1 MFLALVTLPLLHR
14 RLIFVTG
21 KGGVGKTTVAL
32 ALGLAS
38 ARAGRRT
45 IVADIHGETEPHIE
59 FELAPNLF
67 RISVDPQSAMEEY
80 LKYKV
85 PGPAAHALR
94 QSRLFYAFAM
104 ATPGMREL
112 LCMGKLWELAQFERR
127 TEDAD
132 AYDLVIVDA
141 PASGHGAAI
150 LRTPHT
156 FAEIAKVGPIAH
168 QAGTIAQTIAD
179 PEFTAAVAVSTPE
192 EMPVN
197 ETFELRDALTSAPD
211 PVELQAVILNARYP
225 DRFSDA
231 DASTLAAVR
240 DSGTAEAGG
249 AAIDV
254 ALAEHRRATLQ
265 RDQEQRLR
273 ESFADRLLVLP
284 YLFERSIELPQLE
297 LLAEVLSA

>member
-1 MFLALVTLPLLHR
+1 MAGGFRCVSPVRTEGRRCGGDAGRGNTCIAPTEDDGAAGGHSNAAGFAVGALVISTLLHR

-38 ARAGRRT
+38 SRSGRRT
-45 IVADIHGETEPHIE
+45 IIADIHGEDEPHVELE
-59 FELAPNLF
+59 FAPGLF

-80 LKYKV
+80 LNHKV
-85 PGPAAHALR
+85 PGPAGHALR
-94 QSRLFYAFAM
+94 QSKLFHAFAM

-150 LRTPHT
+150 LRTPRT

-168 QAGTIAQTIAD
+168 QAAH
-179 PEFTAAVAVSTPE
+179 
-192 EMPVN
+192 
-197 ETFELRDALTSAPD
+197 
-211 PVELQAVILNARYP
+211 
-225 DRFSDA
+225 DR
-231 DASTLAAVR
+231 
-240 DSGTAEAGG
+240 
-249 AAIDV
+249 
-254 ALAEHRRATLQ
+254 
-265 RDQEQRLR
+265 
-273 ESFADRLLVLP
+273 
-284 YLFERSIELPQLE
+284 
-297 LLAEVLSA
+297 